1 MRSAVCLERS
11 QKQVSFCLVFLW
23 WGELSERAVPTV

>member
-1 MRSAVCLERS
+1 MRSAVCLERFK
-11 QKQVSFCLVFLW
+11 KQFSFCLAFLW